1 MQYKIIHAPIRD
13 DKKKKNTCNSESH
26 FIPKYVQLNSFI
38 VLLLA
43 IQPE

>member
-1 MQYKIIHAPIRD
+1 MI
-13 DKKKKNTCNSESH
+13 KKRNTCNSESH